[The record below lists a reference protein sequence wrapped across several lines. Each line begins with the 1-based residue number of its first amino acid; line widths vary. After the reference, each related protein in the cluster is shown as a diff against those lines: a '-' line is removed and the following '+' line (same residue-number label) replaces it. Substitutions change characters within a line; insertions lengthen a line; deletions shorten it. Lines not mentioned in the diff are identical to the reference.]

1 MILLQTRILDTVLRI
16 GATFA
21 EDKNLGREV
30 LSPRRFSSSAKV
42 APMRRT
48 VPRILFWRRI
58 TPVSDVLLHADPVVP
73 VVSSIDGPT
82 IDGEVRLAKKHRRR
96 PRK

>member
-1 MILLQTRILDTVLRI
+1 
-16 GATFA
+16 
-21 EDKNLGREV
+21 
-30 LSPRRFSSSAKV
+30 
-42 APMRRT
+42 MRRT

-82 IDGEVRLAKKHRRR
+82 IDGEVRLAKKHHRR
-96 PRK
+96 PRKRPFVPLNHVDGQLAPESSPP

>member
-1 MILLQTRILDTVLRI
+1 MTYHDRFDLLGERTSL
-16 GATFA
+16 
-21 EDKNLGREV
+21 
-30 LSPRRFSSSAKV
+30 PRFSSSAKV